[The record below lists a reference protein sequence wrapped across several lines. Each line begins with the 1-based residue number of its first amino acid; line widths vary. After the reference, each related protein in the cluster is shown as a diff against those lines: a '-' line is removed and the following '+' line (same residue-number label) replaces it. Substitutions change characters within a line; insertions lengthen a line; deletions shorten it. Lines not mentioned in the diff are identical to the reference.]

1 MTTVSTIQGNVT
13 VTASRSPVSLLDRL
27 VDWMNNVVDAFCG
40 PAPGE
45 VRHENPSMAYLFLN
59 SSCCDASIDSKLWDL
74 LNDRQ
79 PKAEIEEASNV

>member
-40 PAPGE
+40 PAPG
-45 VRHENPSMAYLFLN
+45 
-59 SSCCDASIDSKLWDL
+59 
-74 LNDRQ
+74 
-79 PKAEIEEASNV
+79 